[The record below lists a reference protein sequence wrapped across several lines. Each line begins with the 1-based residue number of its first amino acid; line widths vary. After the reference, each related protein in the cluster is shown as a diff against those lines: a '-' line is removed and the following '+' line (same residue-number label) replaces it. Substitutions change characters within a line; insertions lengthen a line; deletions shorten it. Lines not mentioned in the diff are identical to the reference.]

1 MIALSDF
8 DPVIVE
14 RYGITEEKLA
24 QVVRY
29 VQLLQGKDAP
39 TLRDVAVGGYY
50 GTSALLHEVMELEML
65 LAREPGLLR
74 FDQIAAIEFFW
85 ANLDAHAHAL
95 AGEYRYLQAM
105 IERLFGERVGLGAL
119 VMANA
124 DQADFELLVESPIQV
139 PILEPTDSEL
149 TRADR
154 LLKQMRALGREM
166 PQ

>member
-50 GTSALLHEVMELEML
+50 GTSALLHEMVELEML

-74 FDQIAAIEFFW
+74 WSRTVARWFLER
-85 ANLDAHAHAL
+85 NVDAHVRAL
-95 AGEYRYLQAM
+95 MAEYRYAT
-105 IERLFGERVGLGAL
+105 
-119 VMANA
+119 AN
-124 DQADFELLVESPIQV
+124 
-139 PILEPTDSEL
+139 
-149 TRADR
+149 
-154 LLKQMRALGREM
+154 
-166 PQ
+166 